1 MPDLADLWPSV
12 ALVVFFLINFIC
24 FRCSGDQFL
33 ALLALGHAFDSNNMV
48 VGSRGHLNTCR
59 TLRKGFSGLNLV
71 IDSSRGLFWVNIWV
85 SEGPGINF
93 KLFLAFRSCIY
104 QQQHG

>member
-1 MPDLADLWPSV
+1 MGQGWDRDGTGRDRDGTGTVGWDGELDNMLKHGSGF
-12 ALVVFFLINFIC
+12 LFLINFIC

-59 TLRKGFSGLNLV
+59 TLKEGFSRLNLV
-71 IDSSRGLFWVNIWV
+71 IDSSRGLFWVNFM
-85 SEGPGINF
+85 GF
-93 KLFLAFRSCIY
+93 
-104 QQQHG
+104 